1 MGTWVFAESI
11 CGLGGIVTEDKVKLT
26 IRLPA
31 ELHQTLKERAAEYNV
46 SLNQV
51 MVDTLMVELRP
62 ESHEETDGQKFD
74 RVLRESGLLVEMG
87 PEWDKLIGD
96 ESEIPSAAEMR
107 EILRGIPLSD
117 WIVEDRGPR

>member
-1 MGTWVFAESI
+1 M
-11 CGLGGIVTEDKVKLT
+11 TEDKVKLT

-31 ELHQTLKERAAEYNV
+31 QLHQTLKERAVEYNL

-74 RVLRESGLLVEMG
+74 RALRESGLLVEMG
-87 PEWDKLIGD
+87 PERDRLHRRRIGD
-96 ESEIPSAAEMR
+96 SQ
-107 EILRGIPLSD
+107 RG
-117 WIVEDRGPR
+117 RGARDTARHSVV

>member
-1 MGTWVFAESI
+1 M
-11 CGLGGIVTEDKVKLT
+11 TEDKVKLT

-31 ELHQTLKERAAEYNV
+31 QLHQTLKERAVEYNV

-87 PEWDKLIGD
+87 PEWDRLIGD
-96 ESEIPSAAEMR
+96 ESEIPSAAEVR